1 MPPALQLPAAA
12 TPVAAAQRSSAHPP
26 PVPAAPSAVAGNAF
40 QGVPATNLINAGQSI
55 GLDESYGN
63 DETVLNDFL
72 KLHPMLSMEATSART
87 LQLLSNLFQKASI
100 RAVDLPVVKK
110 SHDDLFLRPPNLQIG
125 ERPCINGDRC
135 LAQYLAKIRYGT
147 DTRNAFTCTEFL
159 LPDAYANFL
168 NGRGLPDRRAKCL
181 MCTRYF
187 TNYIYLISRTDPSFK
202 IEDTPLGVQIFCNAC
217 AEQPPPPAS
226 SSEAQREAAQIQ
238 EAQKELPTHSS
249 SIGCKDGYKAEAMLF
264 VDEDWMNLRS
274 AREGKLGTLMWH
286 PVVRFCSTDYV
297 YEHRENE
304 GPRIL
309 QVGIGIDDHTN
320 GLGLFVQP
328 PASPKAG
335 ASAAAP
341 QRGVTVR

>member
-1 MPPALQLPAAA
+1 
-12 TPVAAAQRSSAHPP
+12 
-26 PVPAAPSAVAGNAF
+26 
-40 QGVPATNLINAGQSI
+40 
-55 GLDESYGN
+55 
-63 DETVLNDFL
+63 
-72 KLHPMLSMEATSART
+72 MEATSART

-110 SHDDLFLRPPNLQIG
+110 FPLRRPPNLQIG